1 MSAWDR
7 DESCHGRFARAGFYG
22 RRNEEFN
29 RGDRPTASHPLCHSR
44 TVIVHHTAPWLSVT
58 KQQDYLDAVVRVI
71 QFVVGNRSVSSWLR
85 SRSTLR
91 LPITLG
97 VVLMTLNVT
106 MLICW
111 IVILAQA
118 AGWGALIV
126 GVVVFALILV
136 GLSFYLFLMIKEVRL
151 NQRQAN
157 FVDSVTHE
165 LKSPIASL
173 KLYLETLEMRAVSE
187 EQRAK
192 FYRVMDQELER
203 LDHLI
208 TQLLEVGRID
218 AIGEQSDPEDILVE
232 SMLRRCGAA
241 ACAHHK
247 RDEVETISYDMQ
259 PAVLYARPLLTE
271 TIFRNLMDNAIKY
284 AGDPAKVEV
293 NVRVSDRGRV
303 ITRIA
308 DNGDGVPP
316 ELRKRI
322 FGMFFRA
329 GSELTRRQK
338 GTGLGLY
345 IVSNLVRQMK
355 GRVSVH
361 DRPGLS
367 GSVFEVD
374 LPGRKGEG

>member
-1 MSAWDR
+1 
-7 DESCHGRFARAGFYG
+7 
-22 RRNEEFN
+22 
-29 RGDRPTASHPLCHSR
+29 
-44 TVIVHHTAPWLSVT
+44 
-58 KQQDYLDAVVRVI
+58 
-71 QFVVGNRSVSSWLR
+71 
-85 SRSTLR
+85 
-91 LPITLG
+91 
-97 VVLMTLNVT
+97 MTLNVA
-106 MLICW
+106 MLIGW
-111 IVILAQA
+111 IVLQVRTS
-118 AGWGALIV
+118 GWGALIF
-126 GVVVFALILV
+126 GVVIFALILV
-136 GLSFYLFLMIKEVRL
+136 GLSFYLVLMIKEVRL

-173 KLYLETLEMRAVSE
+173 KLYLETLEMRPVSD

-218 AIGEQSDPEDILVE
+218 AIGEQSDPEDILVD

-247 RDEVETISYDMQ
+247 RDEVETVAYDIQ
-259 PAVLYARPLLTE
+259 PAVLYARPLVVE
-271 TIFRNLMDNAIKY
+271 TVFRNLMDNAIKY
-284 AGDPAKVEV
+284 AGDPPQVEV
-293 NVRVSDRGRV
+293 SVRVTDRGRV
-303 ITRIA
+303 VTRIA
-308 DNGDGVPP
+308 DNGGGVPT
-316 ELRKRI
+316 ELRKHI
-322 FGMFFRA
+322 FGMFFRG

-345 IVSNLVRQMK
+345 IVNTLVRQMK

-361 DRPGLS
+361 DRPGQN

>member
-1 MSAWDR
+1 
-7 DESCHGRFARAGFYG
+7 
-22 RRNEEFN
+22 
-29 RGDRPTASHPLCHSR
+29 
-44 TVIVHHTAPWLSVT
+44 
-58 KQQDYLDAVVRVI
+58 
-71 QFVVGNRSVSSWLR
+71 
-85 SRSTLR
+85 
-91 LPITLG
+91 
-97 VVLMTLNVT
+97 MTLNVA
-106 MLICW
+106 MLIGW
-111 IVILAQA
+111 IVMQVQA
-118 AGWGALIV
+118 SGWGALIV

-173 KLYLETLEMRAVSE
+173 KLYLETLEMRPVSD

-218 AIGEQSDPEDILVE
+218 AIGEQSDPEDILVD
-232 SMLRRCGAA
+232 SMLRRCGGA

-247 RDEVETISYDMQ
+247 RDEVETVAYDIQ
-259 PAVLYARPLLTE
+259 PSVLYARPLVVE
-271 TIFRNLMDNAIKY
+271 TVFRNLMDNAIKY
-284 AGDPAKVEV
+284 AGDPPRVEV
-293 NVRVSDRGRV
+293 SVRVTDRGRV
-303 ITRIA
+303 VTRIA

-316 ELRKRI
+316 ELRKQI

-329 GSELTRRQK
+329 GSELTRRKK

-345 IVSNLVRQMK
+345 IVNTLVRQMK

-361 DRPGLS
+361 DRPGQS

-374 LPGRKGEG
+374 LPGRKSEG

>member
-1 MSAWDR
+1 
-7 DESCHGRFARAGFYG
+7 
-22 RRNEEFN
+22 
-29 RGDRPTASHPLCHSR
+29 
-44 TVIVHHTAPWLSVT
+44 
-58 KQQDYLDAVVRVI
+58 
-71 QFVVGNRSVSSWLR
+71 
-85 SRSTLR
+85 
-91 LPITLG
+91 
-97 VVLMTLNVT
+97 MTLNVA
-106 MLICW
+106 MLIGW
-111 IVILAQA
+111 IVMQVQA
-118 AGWGALIV
+118 SGWGALIV
-126 GVVVFALILV
+126 GVVIFALILV
-136 GLSFYLFLMIKEVRL
+136 GLSFYLVLMIKEVRL

-173 KLYLETLEMRAVSE
+173 KLYLETLEMRPVSD

-218 AIGEQSDPEDILVE
+218 DIGEQSDPEDILVD
-232 SMLRRCGAA
+232 SMLRRCGGA

-247 RDEVETISYDMQ
+247 RDEVETVAYDIQ
-259 PAVLYARPLLTE
+259 PAVLYARPLVVE
-271 TIFRNLMDNAIKY
+271 TVFRNLMDNAIKY
-284 AGDPAKVEV
+284 AGDPPRVEV
-293 NVRVSDRGRV
+293 SVRVTDRGRV
-303 ITRIA
+303 VTRIA
-308 DNGDGVPP
+308 DNGGGVPP

-345 IVSNLVRQMK
+345 IVNTLVRQMK

-361 DRPGLS
+361 DRPGQS

-374 LPGRKGEG
+374 LPGRRGEG

>member
-1 MSAWDR
+1 M
-7 DESCHGRFARAGFYG
+7 
-22 RRNEEFN
+22 
-29 RGDRPTASHPLCHSR
+29 
-44 TVIVHHTAPWLSVT
+44 
-58 KQQDYLDAVVRVI
+58 
-71 QFVVGNRSVSSWLR
+71 SSWLR
-85 SRSTLR
+85 TRTTLR

-126 GVVVFALILV
+126 GVVVFAVILV

-218 AIGEQSDPEDILVE
+218 AIGEQSAPEDILVD
-232 SMLRRCGAA
+232 SMVRRCGAA

-247 RDEVETISYDMQ
+247 RDEAETISYDLQ
-259 PAVLYARPLLTE
+259 QAVLFARPLVTE

-284 AGDPAKVEV
+284 AGEPARVEV
-293 NVRVSDRGRV
+293 TVRVTDRGRV

-308 DNGDGVPP
+308 DNGHGVPP
-316 ELRKRI
+316 ELRKHI

-374 LPGRKGEG
+374 LPGRKSEG

>member
-1 MSAWDR
+1 
-7 DESCHGRFARAGFYG
+7 
-22 RRNEEFN
+22 
-29 RGDRPTASHPLCHSR
+29 
-44 TVIVHHTAPWLSVT
+44 
-58 KQQDYLDAVVRVI
+58 
-71 QFVVGNRSVSSWLR
+71 
-85 SRSTLR
+85 
-91 LPITLG
+91 
-97 VVLMTLNVT
+97 MTLNVT
-106 MLICW
+106 LMVCW
-111 IVILAQA
+111 IVLLARST
-118 AGWGALIV
+118 GWGALII
-126 GVVVFALILV
+126 GVIVFTLILV
-136 GLSFYLFLMIKEVRL
+136 GLSFYLFLIIKEVRL

-173 KLYLETLEMRAVSE
+173 KLYLETLEMRTVTD

-192 FYRVMDQELER
+192 FYHVMGEELDR

-208 TQLLEVGRID
+208 TQLLEVGRLD
-218 AIGEQSDPEDILVE
+218 AIGAQSEPEDIPLE
-232 SMLRRCGAA
+232 AMLHKCGAA

-247 RDEVETISYDMQ
+247 RDEATTISYDLH
-259 PAVLYARPLLTE
+259 PAIIHARPLVVE

-284 AGDPAKVEV
+284 AGDPPSVEV
-293 NVRVSDRGRV
+293 QIRVTDRGRV
-303 ITRIA
+303 LTRIA

-322 FGMFFRA
+322 FGLFFRG

-345 IVSNLVRQMK
+345 IVHTLVRQMK

-361 DRPGLS
+361 DRPNRS

-374 LPGRKGEG
+374 LPGRKGSGEA

>member
-1 MSAWDR
+1 
-7 DESCHGRFARAGFYG
+7 
-22 RRNEEFN
+22 
-29 RGDRPTASHPLCHSR
+29 
-44 TVIVHHTAPWLSVT
+44 
-58 KQQDYLDAVVRVI
+58 
-71 QFVVGNRSVSSWLR
+71 
-85 SRSTLR
+85 LR

-247 RDEVETISYDMQ
+247 RDEAETISYDMQ

>member
-1 MSAWDR
+1 M
-7 DESCHGRFARAGFYG
+7 
-22 RRNEEFN
+22 
-29 RGDRPTASHPLCHSR
+29 
-44 TVIVHHTAPWLSVT
+44 
-58 KQQDYLDAVVRVI
+58 
-71 QFVVGNRSVSSWLR
+71 SSWLR
-85 SRSTLR
+85 TRTTLR

-97 VVLMTLNVT
+97 VVLMTLNVA
-106 MLICW
+106 MLIGW
-111 IVILAQA
+111 IVMQVQA
-118 AGWGALIV
+118 SGWGALIV
-126 GVVVFALILV
+126 GVVIFALILV

-173 KLYLETLEMRAVSE
+173 KLYLETLEMRPVSD

-208 TQLLEVGRID
+208 SQLLEVGRID
-218 AIGEQSDPEDILVE
+218 AIGEQSDPEDILVD
-232 SMLRRCGAA
+232 SMLRRCGGA

-247 RDEVETISYDMQ
+247 RDEVETVAYEIQ
-259 PAVLYARPLLTE
+259 PAVLYARPLVVE
-271 TIFRNLMDNAIKY
+271 TVFRNLMDNAIKY
-284 AGDPAKVEV
+284 AGDPPRVEV
-293 NVRVSDRGRV
+293 SVHVTDRGRV
-303 ITRIA
+303 VTRIA

-345 IVSNLVRQMK
+345 IVNTLVRQMK

-361 DRPGLS
+361 DRPGQS

>member
-1 MSAWDR
+1 
-7 DESCHGRFARAGFYG
+7 
-22 RRNEEFN
+22 
-29 RGDRPTASHPLCHSR
+29 
-44 TVIVHHTAPWLSVT
+44 
-58 KQQDYLDAVVRVI
+58 
-71 QFVVGNRSVSSWLR
+71 
-85 SRSTLR
+85 
-91 LPITLG
+91 
-97 VVLMTLNVT
+97 MTLNVT

-126 GVVVFALILV
+126 GVVVFAVILV

-218 AIGEQSDPEDILVE
+218 AIGEQSAPEDILVD
-232 SMLRRCGAA
+232 SMVRRCGAA

-247 RDEVETISYDMQ
+247 RDEAETISYDLQ
-259 PAVLYARPLLTE
+259 PAVLFARPLVTE

-284 AGDPAKVEV
+284 AGEPARVEV
-293 NVRVSDRGRV
+293 TVRVTDRGRV

-308 DNGDGVPP
+308 DNGHGVPP
-316 ELRKRI
+316 ELRKHI

>member
-1 MSAWDR
+1 M
-7 DESCHGRFARAGFYG
+7 
-22 RRNEEFN
+22 
-29 RGDRPTASHPLCHSR
+29 
-44 TVIVHHTAPWLSVT
+44 
-58 KQQDYLDAVVRVI
+58 
-71 QFVVGNRSVSSWLR
+71 SSWLR
-85 SRSTLR
+85 TRTKLR

-97 VVLMTLNVT
+97 VTLMTLNVA
-106 MLICW
+106 MLIGW
-111 IVILAQA
+111 IVAQVQA
-118 AGWGALIV
+118 SGWGALIV
-126 GVVVFALILV
+126 GVVIFALILT
-136 GLSFYLFLMIKEVRL
+136 GLSFYLFLIIKEVRL

-173 KLYLETLEMRAVSE
+173 KLYLETLEMRPVTDD
-187 EQRAK
+187 QRAK

-218 AIGEQSDPEDILVE
+218 AIGEQSAPEDIIVE

-247 RDEVETISYDMQ
+247 RDETETVAYDIQ
-259 PAVLYARPLLTE
+259 PAMLHARPLVVE
-271 TIFRNLMDNAIKY
+271 TVFRNLMDNAIKY
-284 AGDPAKVEV
+284 AGDPARVEV
-293 NVRVSDRGRV
+293 SVRVTDRGRV
-303 ITRIA
+303 VTRIA
-308 DNGDGVPP
+308 DNGGGVPP
-316 ELRKRI
+316 ELRKHI
-322 FGMFFRA
+322 FGLFFRG

-345 IVSNLVRQMK
+345 IVNTLVRQMK

-361 DRPGLS
+361 DRPGQS

-374 LPGRKGEG
+374 LPGRRGEG

>member
-1 MSAWDR
+1 M
-7 DESCHGRFARAGFYG
+7 
-22 RRNEEFN
+22 
-29 RGDRPTASHPLCHSR
+29 
-44 TVIVHHTAPWLSVT
+44 
-58 KQQDYLDAVVRVI
+58 
-71 QFVVGNRSVSSWLR
+71 SSWLR
-85 SRSTLR
+85 TRTKLR
-91 LPITLG
+91 LPITLS
-97 VVLMTLNVT
+97 VVLMTLNVA
-106 MLICW
+106 MLIGW
-111 IVILAQA
+111 IVLQVRAS
-118 AGWGALIV
+118 GWGALIF

-136 GLSFYLFLMIKEVRL
+136 GLSFYLVLMIKEVRL

-173 KLYLETLEMRAVSE
+173 KLYLETLEMRPVSD
-187 EQRAK
+187 EQRDK
-192 FYRVMDQELER
+192 FYKVMDQELER

-218 AIGEQSDPEDILVE
+218 AIGEQSDPEDILVD
-232 SMLRRCGAA
+232 SMLRRCGGA

-247 RDEVETISYDMQ
+247 RDEVETVAYDIQ
-259 PAVLYARPLLTE
+259 SAVLYARPLVVE

-284 AGDPAKVEV
+284 AGDPPRVEV
-293 NVRVSDRGRV
+293 SVRVTDRGRV
-303 ITRIA
+303 VTRIA

-316 ELRKRI
+316 ELRKHI
-322 FGMFFRA
+322 FGMFFRG

-345 IVSNLVRQMK
+345 IVNTLVRQMK

-361 DRPGLS
+361 DRPGQS

-374 LPGRKGEG
+374 LPGRKGEV